1 MAFKPNYNQR
11 RVERWRAQLQKGEE
25 KQQRREE
32 KAAQRKVARDE
43 AVSAGDD
50 PGNTAVGETAVGD
63 SEVGEIMARKKQP
76 VENGFVLFDVTYED
90 GTRSSNRKVAVTEL
104 DALDA
109 DVSARTILE
118 TQDRKIAEMSG
129 RPRGPIKA
137 IARTATR

>member
-1 MAFKPNYNQR
+1 
-11 RVERWRAQLQKGEE
+11 
-25 KQQRREE
+25 
-32 KAAQRKVARDE
+32 
-43 AVSAGDD
+43 
-50 PGNTAVGETAVGD
+50 
-63 SEVGEIMARKKQP
+63 MARKKQP
-76 VENGFVLFDVTYED
+76 VETGFVLFDVTYED